1 MAYQISAVRRSG
13 PALPNRKLGST
24 GAVAKGMGFES
35 KLARLLQG
43 AACGAE
49 EFVER
54 FGLLLKSARI
64 TTT

>member
-1 MAYQISAVRRSG
+1 
-13 PALPNRKLGST
+13 
-24 GAVAKGMGFES
+24 MGFES

>member
-1 MAYQISAVRRSG
+1 MAYQGCAVSGFAPTLRNRELRSTRTVTRG
-13 PALPNRKLGST
+13 I
-24 GAVAKGMGFES
+24 GFES

-43 AACGAE
+43 PAFGAE

-54 FGLLLKSARI
+54 SGLLLKSARI